1 MRSGVY
7 LAGIIAVVAMLAL
20 AFQLLPPPW
29 QGGVA
34 GWFGALWYLSALA
47 AGLGYWY
54 KYDRARDREA
64 RQRQL
69 KQARQEQLETRIS
82 IGARQRQQSS

>member
-1 MRSGVY
+1 MRSGIY
-7 LAGIIAVVAMLAL
+7 LVGIVSVILMLAL

-34 GWFGALWYLSALA
+34 GWFCAIWYLCALA

-64 RQRQL
+64 RQRKL
-69 KQARQEQLETRIS
+69 EQARQERGTAQKSSVGR
-82 IGARQRQQSS
+82 RQRSY

>member
-1 MRSGVY
+1 MRSGIY
-7 LAGIIAVVAMLAL
+7 LVGIVSVVMLLAL

-34 GWFGALWYLSALA
+34 GWFGGIWYLCALA

-54 KYDRARDREA
+54 KYDRAKDREM
-64 RQRQL
+64 RQRRL
-69 KQARQEQLETRIS
+69 DQARQVRLEVRKA
-82 IGARQRQQSS
+82 GAGSRQQSY